1 MELSPQAQIQ
11 LFNHWTS
18 NREHTNKFGIV
29 SPLFRTSLLMVSACE
44 LGRGVFGVC
53 TLTPT
58 EGLHLLVVL
67 QFPFCTHKYTHTLYQ
82 LFPSQTPALQLSILI
97 GKKNKR
103 FLFPLG
109 CYSWLKWVD
118 RMLGQLWEP
127 RKSKE
132 FYNFRTRY
140 LSTLVT
146 VSLDHLFR
154 SVLILEMFTEQLLEA
169 GSAHSYHFSCIVTSR
184 LKIRSGA
191 VISIS
196 LLSDLKLYMLNYNVN
211 LWAEII
217 YLVCH
222 KRKKKHNWMFSR
234 PLVSLDVIR
243 AMSLSSHS

>member
-1 MELSPQAQIQ
+1 MVPFLRAR
-11 LFNHWTS
+11 T
-18 NREHTNKFGIV
+18 HTH
-29 SPLFRTSLLMVSACE
+29 
-44 LGRGVFGVC
+44 
-53 TLTPT
+53 TL
-58 EGLHLLVVL
+58 
-67 QFPFCTHKYTHTLYQ
+67 THTLYQ

-132 FYNFRTRY
+132 FYYFSMRY
-140 LSTLVT
+140 FSTLVT

-169 GSAHSYHFSCIVTSR
+169 GSAHPCHFSCIATSR

-217 YLVCH
+217 HLVCH
-222 KRKKKHNWMFSR
+222 KRKK
-234 PLVSLDVIR
+234 
-243 AMSLSSHS
+243 AQLSVLPSTCIPGCN